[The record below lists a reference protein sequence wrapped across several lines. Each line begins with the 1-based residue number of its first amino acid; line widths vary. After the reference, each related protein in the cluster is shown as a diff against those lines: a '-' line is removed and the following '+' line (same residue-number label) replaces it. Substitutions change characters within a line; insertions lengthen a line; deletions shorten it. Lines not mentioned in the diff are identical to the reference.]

1 MARAGGR
8 QPSLLCRSY
17 GASRSLLV
25 VEDALAV
32 AARGARES
40 IWLGFEPGHRA
51 RPGEGRADR
60 VDGSTMEANA
70 ALRTI
75 VRVITGLL
83 DPHVS
88 AATLRAAAVVE
99 SQ

>member
-1 MARAGGR
+1 
-8 QPSLLCRSY
+8 
-17 GASRSLLV
+17 
-25 VEDALAV
+25 
-32 AARGARES
+32 
-40 IWLGFEPGHRA
+40 
-51 RPGEGRADR
+51 
-60 VDGSTMEANA
+60 MEANA